1 MQEKL
6 ENVFFT
12 TYPPHHHIVFERPPT
27 EDDRFKAVAAKAT
40 I

>member
-1 MQEKL
+1 MA
-6 ENVFFT
+6 FFT
-12 TYPPHHHIVFERPPT
+12 TYPPHLVHVVFERPPST